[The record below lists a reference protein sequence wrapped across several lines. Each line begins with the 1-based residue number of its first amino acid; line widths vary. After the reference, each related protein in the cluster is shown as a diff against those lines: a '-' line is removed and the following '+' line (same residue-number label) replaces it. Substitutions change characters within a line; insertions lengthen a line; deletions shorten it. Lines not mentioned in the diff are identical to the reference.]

1 MFQVSEGEVKLVYSH
16 GSDLSIVTP
25 RDRGVQSPVLR
36 LASYPADVDLLVS
49 ARMVFWI
56 DTARGAILRSKLEE
70 GGARKVV
77 ISKGVG
83 PRDSIAV
90 DWVHSNLYWAD
101 RDQNRIIL
109 TSIDGANQKMVVNNT
124 RSPSFIRVIP
134 EKGLLIWSEEGEVT
148 TLVQSSMDGSDV
160 RVLLQNQE
168 FMTSP
173 MDIAVDYVE
182 SRIYW
187 IDNELDHIASV
198 SLNGS
203 DPRIVQRYFKSSSSL
218 AAVILTHCFSPQLL
232 TSLPF

>member
-25 RDRGVQSPVLR
+25 RVRGEQSPVLR

-56 DTARGAILRSKLEE
+56 DTARAAILRRKLEE

-101 RDQNRIIL
+101 RDQNRIIV
-109 TSIDGANQKMVVNNT
+109 TSIDGANQKTVVNNT
-124 RSPSFIRVIP
+124 RSPGSIRVIP

-168 FMTSP
+168 FMRSP

-198 SLNGS
+198 SLSGS
-203 DPRIVQRYFKSSSSL
+203 DPRIIQRYFKSSSSL
-218 AAVILTHCFSPQLL
+218 AAVMLTHCFSPQLL